1 MYTSSCFLHQ
11 FFNSTILKFYS
22 TPLYAIGTSLEHNWQ
37 KTTLPTLLYA
47 ALNKMLYLFIF
58 LLLICF
64 FLLILLILSLFLLK
78 YSRACIFC
86 CWKCFIHFSIRL
98 LRSCACVCDFWI
110 CWKRNRLD
118 NHNDVDDDR
127 WIQSCCIWLFLFDLL
142 LIWLLIWFWMESM
155 FLNTNKPNEFE
166 TTEIFWW
173 YQLNCLYHVS
183 FFFCL
188 FVTNGKWVFITNIN
202 LIEMVPFLKT
212 IDQKSSSFIQKKAS
226 GCILCNHSTGQ
237 SN

>member
-47 ALNKMLYLFIF
+47 ALNKMLYLLIF
-58 LLLICF
+58 LLLIYF

-98 LRSCACVCDFWI
+98 LRSCACVCVISEYAENVIDSIIIMMLTMIDGFKVAAYD
-110 CWKRNRLD
+110 C
-118 NHNDVDDDR
+118 
-127 WIQSCCIWLFLFDLL
+127 
-142 LIWLLIWFWMESM
+142 
-155 FLNTNKPNEFE
+155 
-166 TTEIFWW
+166 
-173 YQLNCLYHVS
+173 
-183 FFFCL
+183 FCL
-188 FVTNGKWVFITNIN
+188 ICF
-202 LIEMVPFLKT
+202 
-212 IDQKSSSFIQKKAS
+212 
-226 GCILCNHSTGQ
+226 
-237 SN
+237 